1 MEKTR
6 IYLNCN
12 KKTGREVSSRP
23 VNLGKE
29 NMKKKNLGNTNISV
43 TPVAMGVDTVGPS
56 KHARA
61 FADGA
66 RVVRYA
72 AEQGINFFDA
82 SDNFIDYRYLKKA
95 LNDLA
100 PEFSQNN
107 LQYPVIASKSLA
119 SDFDGMS
126 KAIDNCRSALN
137 LDQIDIFMMMD
148 VTQPDF
154 ENRRGA
160 WECLQDAKAKG
171 HIKAAGISTSHA
183 DAVAAAAGKEGV
195 DVVFSLLNFQGRGIL
210 KGEGEGE
217 KEDMEDAV
225 AAIAENGAGVYAMH
239 VLGGGKLAE
248 FYTKALGYAMDVKG
262 VSGIVLG
269 LGCRQDID
277 DAVSYFEGR
286 MPEDYMPDL
295 SKPQLR
301 NRIYVDRSL
310 CTKCGA
316 CVKYC
321 TNSTYSF
328 GEDGF
333 PFADTKKCIRCGFCL
348 PVCPV
353 QALLFL

>member
-154 ENRRGA
+154 R
-160 WECLQDAKAKG
+160 
-171 HIKAAGISTSHA
+171 
-183 DAVAAAAGKEGV
+183 
-195 DVVFSLLNFQGRGIL
+195 
-210 KGEGEGE
+210 
-217 KEDMEDAV
+217 
-225 AAIAENGAGVYAMH
+225 
-239 VLGGGKLAE
+239 
-248 FYTKALGYAMDVKG
+248 
-262 VSGIVLG
+262 
-269 LGCRQDID
+269 
-277 DAVSYFEGR
+277 
-286 MPEDYMPDL
+286 
-295 SKPQLR
+295 
-301 NRIYVDRSL
+301 
-310 CTKCGA
+310 
-316 CVKYC
+316 
-321 TNSTYSF
+321 
-328 GEDGF
+328 
-333 PFADTKKCIRCGFCL
+333 
-348 PVCPV
+348 
-353 QALLFL
+353 